1 MGTLVL
7 ARKPEPPSGIVDY
20 TESDAVSDGATDS
33 GAQLDETSNSFYRL
47 PQGYDAESTRKY
59 PLLIHLHGSGWQD
72 YLYYLSYIGMG
83 YTSLALTTQSDQTMG
98 DAFRAARHCFV
109 LVPRTSE
116 STWNASTISALID
129 TFIAAWPV
137 DENRIYAHGW
147 SMGGSGC
154 RDLAVTRATAGK
166 PLAAIADFT
175 GSLITSLGDAWDKTS
190 VWSGCGDL
198 DNAPR
203 PALIEGIYDE
213 GVTYWPAA
221 VETTIE
227 RTRDSIAENIKNATL
242 GGLII
247 DRHVAWPSLDH
258 DCRDM
263 ALSDPDLID
272 WTFAQSLTNHP

>member
-1 MGTLVL
+1 M
-7 ARKPEPPSGIVDY
+7 
-20 TESDAVSDGATDS
+20 SDGATDY
-33 GAQLDETSNSFYRL
+33 GAQLDEASGAFYRI

-72 YLYYLSYIGMG
+72 YLFYLSYIGMG
-83 YTSLALTTQSDQTMG
+83 YSSLALTTQSDQAMG

-109 LVPRTSE
+109 LVPRTSS

-129 TFIAAWPV
+129 TFVSSWPI

-166 PLAAIADFT
+166 PLAAIVNIT
-175 GSLITSLGDAWDKTS
+175 GSLISSLGNAWDKTS
-190 VWSGCGDL
+190 VWSGCGAL
-198 DNAPR
+198 DGAPR
-203 PALIEGIYDE
+203 PALVAGIYDE
-213 GVTYWPAA
+213 GVAYWPAA
-221 VETTIE
+221 TESTE
-227 RTRDSIAENIKNATL
+227 SRTRDGNAENITEATL
-242 GGLII
+242 GGLVI
-247 DRHVAWPSLDH
+247 DRLVEWPGLDH
-258 DCRDM
+258 DCRAM